1 MNIQSM
7 NRVNDA
13 TESINC
19 KGFSTPGITP
29 KVKVLDTKITGRNKV
44 LTVQVLG
51 TSMISRGDYLH
62 IGNKLYCINNIFVNY
77 TETPNLTGGE
87 SGDLV
92 VNTLMVPP
100 ERLQSKDINIVYKE
114 FVVYGVSKYLVE
126 NGVIKSKD
134 ISKVPALL
142 QETVTAISE
151 TIISDV
157 LIGAAERGIEVLPA
171 ALPWIRDGV
180 ILAVIGRFVA
190 GHWLKLKS
198 GCAKYYGINKKE
210 CMVQKI
216 MDMLDKL
223 DQQSEQC
230 NKFVDPKTRD
240 KCFKS
245 VEKERE
251 KWLKLSLKYR
261 KQTSLV

>member
-13 TESINC
+13 LESIDC
-19 KGFSTPGITP
+19 GGFPTPGITP

-62 IGNKLYCINNIFVNY
+62 IGNKLYCVNNIFVNY

-87 SGDLV
+87 TGDLV
-92 VNTLMVPP
+92 VNTLMFSP
-100 ERLQSKDINIVYKE
+100 ERLQGKDIKIVYKE
-114 FVVYGVSKYLVE
+114 FVIYGVSKYLVE

-157 LIGAAERGIEVLPA
+157 LIGAAERGIEVLPE

-251 KWLKLSLKYR
+251 KWIKLSLKYR

>member
-13 TESINC
+13 SESINC
-19 KGFSTPGITP
+19 KGFPTPGINP
-29 KVKVLDTKITGRNKV
+29 KVKVLSTKITGRNKII
-44 LTVQVLG
+44 TVQVLG

-62 IGNKLYCINNIFVNY
+62 IGKRLYCINNIFVNY
-77 TETPNLTGGE
+77 TETPNLTAGE

-92 VNTLMVPP
+92 VNTITFPP
-100 ERLQSKDINIVYKE
+100 DRLQDKSVNIVYKE
-114 FVVYGVSKYLVE
+114 FVIYGVSKFLSE
-126 NGVIKSKD
+126 KGVIKTKD
-134 ISKVPALL
+134 VSKVPQLL
-142 QETVTAISE
+142 EDVT
-151 TIISDV
+151 TPISDF
-157 LIGAAERGIEVLPA
+157 LIGTANFGIEALPA
-171 ALPWIRDGV
+171 ALPWIRDGIIV
-180 ILAVIGRFVA
+180 AVIGRFVA

-198 GCAKYYGINKKE
+198 GCARYYGINKKE

-216 MDMLDKL
+216 MEMLDKL

-230 NKFVDPKTRD
+230 NKFVDPKTKE

-261 KQTSLV
+261 KQTSLI